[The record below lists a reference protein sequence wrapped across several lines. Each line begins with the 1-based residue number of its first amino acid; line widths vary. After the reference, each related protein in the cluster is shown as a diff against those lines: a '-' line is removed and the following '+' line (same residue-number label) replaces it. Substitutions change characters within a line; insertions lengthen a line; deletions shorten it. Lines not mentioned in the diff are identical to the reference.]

1 MRNFI
6 VTILCYTIA
15 GVWLSLAL
23 LTPDMFLC
31 GLFLTVV
38 TAALFAAIEAIS

>member
-1 MRNFI
+1 MRNFLTT
-6 VTILCYTIA
+6 VLCYTLA
-15 GVWLSLAL
+15 GVWLSLTL
-23 LTPDMFLC
+23 LTPDMFPV

>member
-6 VTILCYTIA
+6 VTVLCYTIA

-23 LTPDMFLC
+23 LTPDMLPV
-31 GLFLTVV
+31 GLFLTVA
-38 TAALFAAIEAIS
+38 TAAMLAAIEATC